1 MKKLLTILFS
11 ASVLF
16 ITASCED
23 PGEELLQP
31 QDDLV
36 EVENTESFRL
46 GTDYEQETD

>member
-11 ASVLF
+11 ASILF
-16 ITASCED
+16 VTAACED

-31 QDDLV
+31 QDELV
-36 EVENTESFRL
+36 EFDDAESLRV

>member
-31 QDDLV
+31 QDELV
-36 EVENTESFRL
+36 EFDNSKSFL
-46 GTDYEQETD
+46 TDYEQETD